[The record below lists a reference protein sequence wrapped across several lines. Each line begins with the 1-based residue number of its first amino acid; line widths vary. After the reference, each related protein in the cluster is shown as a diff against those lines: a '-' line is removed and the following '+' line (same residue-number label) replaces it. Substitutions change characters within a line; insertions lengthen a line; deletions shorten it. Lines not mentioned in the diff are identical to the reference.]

1 MARQGGRRSV
11 RPPSRRARN
20 PWWLLF
26 FVVLV
31 GALLG
36 MVIAEALAGYS
47 ALSFLS
53 RDISVGVDP
62 PFTLDLKVLRFTI
75 GAVLRLNLAV
85 PIGIV
90 AAIWILRLLQ

>member
-90 AAIWILRLLQ
+90 VAIWILRLLQ